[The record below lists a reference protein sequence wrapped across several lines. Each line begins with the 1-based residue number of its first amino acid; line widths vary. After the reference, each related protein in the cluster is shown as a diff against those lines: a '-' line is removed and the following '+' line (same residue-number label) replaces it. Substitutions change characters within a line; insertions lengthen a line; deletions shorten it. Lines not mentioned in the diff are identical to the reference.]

1 MASLNWSY
9 AYCKYLSFIIKYYF
23 CKYTNGLNQCCKQHW
38 LKKKK
43 EREYSPSFRVNNT
56 RFQSIWMLLSL
67 PKYYHIHSVTR
78 QLKSLFQS
86 IVSLWH
92 SFMSFLSAM
101 ELANLIFYIYMC
113 VWHLALAIWLKS
125 PSTFNLFSCYG
136 SMKIDFPF
144 WLSTKYFFFFTTSWL
159 KEGFILI
166 ITFQCI
172 LFLLK
177 NQDTGGNS
185 N

>member
-144 WLSTKYFFFFTTSWL
+144 WLSTKYFFFLYHFVI
-159 KEGFILI
+159 ERRF
-166 ITFQCI
+166 
-172 LFLLK
+172 
-177 NQDTGGNS
+177 
-185 N
+185 